1 MRLKDADKLIEE
13 MRNLAIQEATFG
25 VDEISSLHDAIQECI
40 KVVKEQ
46 AEEMDAEETIQTFGE
61 LCNTT
66 VCENCPI
73 RQIEK
78 EAVPCNELRRKHPKE
93 IAEPGNNGKQIM
105 RKNQLK
111 QKWHGTYRL

>member
-13 MRNLAIQEATFG
+13 MRNWAIQEATFG
-25 VDEISSLHDAIQECI
+25 VDEISSPYDAIQECI

-46 AEEMDAEETIQTFGE
+46 TEEMGAEETIKTFGE
-61 LCNTT
+61 LCNIT

-78 EAVPCNELRRKHPKE
+78 RSSSAQR
-93 IAEPGNNGKQIM
+93 
-105 RKNQLK
+105 
-111 QKWHGTYRL
+111 T